1 MTPVVSMVAVAVA
14 LWGVVTLV
22 GGAEVSPEAGFGMV
36 VPLVAAVGS
45 WLVTARAHAVDPAR
59 VTNVMVAA
67 FGVKALLF
75 GGYVVAGVLGMG
87 LRPVPFALSFAGFL
101 IALYAVE
108 AYFLRQLFVGSS
120 QLGTRD

>member
-1 MTPVVSMVAVAVA
+1 MTPVVSMVAVAMA

-22 GGAEVSPEAGFGMV
+22 GGARVSPEVGFGMAA
-36 VPLVAAVGS
+36 PLVAAVGS
-45 WLVTARAHAVDPAR
+45 WLVTARVHAVDPAR
-59 VTNVMVAA
+59 VTGVMVVA

-75 GGYVVAGVLGMG
+75 GGYVVAGVRGME

-108 AYFLRQLFVGSS
+108 AYFLRQLFAGSG
-120 QLGTRD
+120 QLGSRD

>member
-1 MTPVVSMVAVAVA
+1 MVAVAVA
-14 LWGVVTLV
+14 LWGGVTLV
-22 GGAEVSPEAGFGMV
+22 GGAQVSPEAGFGMAL
-36 VPLVAAVGS
+36 PLVVAVGS

-75 GGYVVAGVLGMG
+75 GGYVVACVQGMG

-101 IALYAVE
+101 IVLYAVE